1 MLPNTQNLP
10 QVVASAHHFQF
21 TMWKLIGFCGALMFT
36 SRWLV
41 QMYYT
46 RRLKRVVMPIS
57 FWWLSV
63 FGSALQLAYF
73 IFGKNDSVGI
83 IANFFPTF
91 VAVYNLSVEL
101 KRQRLLRRELR
112 EEDL

>member
-1 MLPNTQNLP
+1 MLPNPQTLP

-21 TMWKLIGFCGALMFT
+21 TMWKVIGFCGALMFT
-36 SRWLV
+36 SRWVV

-46 RRLKRVVMPIS
+46 RRLKRVVMPVA

-63 FGSALQLAYF
+63 LGSALQLAYF

-91 VAVYNLSVEL
+91 VAVYNLMIEL
-101 KRQRLLRRELR
+101 KRKRRLRQGLL